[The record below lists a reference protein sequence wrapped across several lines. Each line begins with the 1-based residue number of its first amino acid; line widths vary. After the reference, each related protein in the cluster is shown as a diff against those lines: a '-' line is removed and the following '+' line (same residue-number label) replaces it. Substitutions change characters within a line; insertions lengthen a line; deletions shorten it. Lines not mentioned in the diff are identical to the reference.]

1 MRVAHYTV
9 HVKALLHRRRMSD
22 NTASIVTI
30 WFTTEEAAMKSVR
43 RIFVLVGMAVLLGAP
58 IAFAQTTGSITGT
71 VTDASGAVLPG
82 VTITLSG
89 DRLIGGAQ
97 TQVSDT
103 NGVYRFDRLAPGA
116 YGVKME
122 LQGFRSVA
130 RPDVRISAAFV
141 ATINGKMV
149 VGSLSET
156 ITVTGESPTVD
167 VRSNVQQ
174 TGMNQEILEGIPTGR
189 DPWSLAKLIPGVQV
203 ATYDVGGTQSM
214 QQSSMSAHGS
224 NTADVSYNIDGA
236 TVNWPG
242 GGGGATMI
250 YYDQGMFEEVNY
262 MTSAIPAETLAGG
275 VSINMVTKDG
285 GNVWKG
291 NARYNFANDDLQ
303 AENWAETQ
311 KVNPLFLG
319 NPTKKTYDLNLS
331 GGGALV
337 QNRLWVNGTVRKWVV
352 NKLVSARNQDGSQAL
367 DDNDLKNYSGKL
379 VGQVTTNNKLS
390 LSYLWNNK
398 IRGHRRDSNDR
409 IPDIASVVQT
419 NPVQTTQAKYT
430 GIRGSLVFES
440 NFSVMDGQ
448 TNYTY
453 QPGTPAD
460 AIRRIDTV
468 TTDVTR
474 ASNREDHQPNSRH
487 QFDNVFTYGKS
498 GLGGEH
504 LIKAGA
510 QWSRLF
516 YGSDY
521 SVRGDHHVIY
531 NNGVPT
537 SVRQFNSPAFSK
549 NEAIITGFFI
559 QDSWSMN
566 RLTLNIGGRFD
577 KYVGTLPDQSSP
589 GGTFAAAR
597 TVTKSEAINQNIA
610 VWRAGAAYD
619 LTGSGRTAVKASYS
633 RYGLQV
639 GIDRVT
645 NVNPLTV
652 GSRDCVWTDPNGDGK
667 VQASEI
673 GTCPAAFSGGTL
685 TNYAPGVQWPYSDEA
700 TAGIETQLP
709 GAVRVG
715 AMFYYRTNRKQIG
728 QVDTRKPASAYTK
741 HTITIPNG
749 PGGTVANPKPTTA
762 PVYNISPEANAVTL
776 NLRDN
781 VDYLDTAYKG
791 VEFTATKRFSRK
803 WQMQAGFTIG
813 KNEGGVSGG
822 TDLNDP
828 NNTLYPTGII
838 GNDSETAFRL
848 SGSYEL
854 PGKINFAGSMI
865 ANNGYPYIST
875 YSLTRAVAATQ
886 GIALTRATQTIQLSE
901 RGNERYGD
909 VTMVDIR
916 LSRSFRFGS
925 RSFQPQVDFFN
936 IGNADTTTARTVAVG
951 GSYLNPTEILA
962 PRIIRIG
969 FSLNF

>member
-1 MRVAHYTV
+1 MT
-9 HVKALLHRRRMSD
+9 
-22 NTASIVTI
+22 
-30 WFTTEEAAMKSVR
+30 FVR
-43 RIFVLVGMAVLLGAP
+43 RIAVAAFAMMLGAGL
-58 IAFAQTTGSITGT
+58 AHAQVTTGSITGT

-82 VTITLSG
+82 VTITLSS
-89 DRLIGGAQ
+89 DRLIGGPQ
-97 TQVSDT
+97 TQISDT
-103 NGVYRFDRLAPGA
+103 NGTYRFDRLVPGA
-116 YGVKME
+116 YNVKFE
-122 LQGFRSVA
+122 LQGFRTVE

-141 ATINGKMV
+141 ATINGKME

-174 TGMNQEILEGIPTGR
+174 TVMNQEILEGIPTGR

-224 NTADVSYNIDGA
+224 NTNDVSYNIDGA

-262 MTSAIPAETLAGG
+262 MTSAIPAEQLAGG

-285 GNVWKG
+285 GNMWRG

-303 AENWAETQ
+303 AENWDDVQ
-311 KVNPLFLG
+311 RINRNFLG
-319 NPTKKTYDLNLS
+319 NPTKKTYDFNMS
-331 GGGALV
+331 GGGAIV
-337 QNRLWVNGTVRKWVV
+337 QNRVWVNGTIRKWVV
-352 NKLVSARNQDGSQAL
+352 NKLVSARNVDGSQAL

-379 VGQVTTNNKLS
+379 VTQLTTNNKITAG
-390 LSYLWNNK
+390 YFWNDK
-398 IRGHRRDSNDR
+398 IRGHRRDSNDL

-419 NPVQTTQAKYT
+419 NPVQTTQVKYT
-430 GIRGSLVFES
+430 GIRGPLVYES

-453 QPGTPAD
+453 QPETAAD
-460 AIRRIDTV
+460 AIRYFDQG
-468 TTDVTR
+468 TTEVRFASTR
-474 ASNREDHQPNSRH
+474 EEHQPNSRH
-487 QFDNVFTYGKS
+487 QFDNVFTFGKS

-504 LIKAGA
+504 LIKAGV
-510 QWSRLF
+510 QWARM
-516 YGSDY
+516 YYASDY
-521 SVRGDHHVIY
+521 SVKGDHWVLY

-537 SVRQFNSPAFSK
+537 SVRQYNSPAYSK
-549 NEAIITGFFI
+549 NVATVTGFFI

-566 RLTLNIGGRFD
+566 RLTLNIGGRYD

-589 GGTFAAAR
+589 GGRFAGPRNVAK
-597 TVTKSEAINQNIA
+597 TEVINQDIA
-610 VWRAGAAYD
+610 VWRAGASYD
-619 LTGSGRTAVKASYS
+619 VTGSGRTAVKASYS

-652 GSRDCVWTDPNGDGK
+652 GTRDCVWTDPNGDNR
-667 VQASEI
+667 VQDSEI
-673 GTCPAAFSGGTL
+673 GTCPATFSGGSV
-685 TNYAPGVQWPYSDEA
+685 TNYADGVRWPYSDEA
-700 TAGIETQLP
+700 TFGVETQLP

-715 AMFYYRTNRKQIG
+715 AMFYYRTNRDQIG
-728 QVDTRKPASAYTK
+728 QVNTLQPASAYTE

-749 PGGTVANPKPTTA
+749 PGGTVQNPQPTTA
-762 PVYNISPEANAVTL
+762 TVYNISPAANAQGL

-781 VDYLDTAYKG
+781 VDYLDTTYKG
-791 VEFTATKRFSRK
+791 VEFTATKRFSQR
-803 WQMQAGFTIG
+803 WQMQAGFTVG

-828 NNTLYPTGII
+828 NNTRFPTGII

-854 PGKINFAGSMI
+854 PGRINMAGSMI
-865 ANNGYPYIST
+865 ANNGYPYVST

-901 RGNERYGD
+901 RGDERYGNVRMFD
-909 VTMVDIR
+909 LR
-916 LSRSFRFGS
+916 LSRQFRFGS
-925 RSFQPQVDFFN
+925 RSFTPQVDFFN
-936 IGNADTTTARTVAVG
+936 LGNSDTVVAHAVAVG
-951 GSYLNPTEILA
+951 GNYLLPNEILA
-962 PRIIRIG
+962 PRIIRVG

>member
-1 MRVAHYTV
+1 
-9 HVKALLHRRRMSD
+9 
-22 NTASIVTI
+22 
-30 WFTTEEAAMKSVR
+30 MKSVR
-43 RIFVLVGMAVLLGAP
+43 RIFVLVCMAALLGTP
-58 IAFAQTTGSITGT
+58 IAYAQTTGSITGT

-89 DRLIGGAQ
+89 ERLIGGPQ

-103 NGVYRFDRLAPGA
+103 NGVYRFDRLVPGT

-122 LQGFRSVA
+122 LQGFRSVD

-141 ATINGKMV
+141 ATINGKME

-174 TGMNQEILEGIPTGR
+174 TVMNQEILEGIPTGR

-224 NTADVSYNIDGA
+224 NTNDVSYNIDGA

-242 GGGGATMI
+242 GGGGATMM

-285 GNVWKG
+285 GNMWKG
-291 NARYNFANDDLQ
+291 NARYNFANDSLQ
-303 AENWAETQ
+303 SENWAAAQAAVPT
-311 KVNPLFLG
+311 FRG
-319 NPTKKTYDLNLS
+319 NPTKKTYDFNLS

-337 QNRLWVNGTVRKWVV
+337 QNRLWVNGTIRKWVV
-352 NKLVSARNQDGSQAL
+352 NKLVNATNPDGTQAL
-367 DDNDLKNYSGKL
+367 DDNDLKNYSGKM
-379 VGQVTTNNKLS
+379 VGQISQNNKLS
-390 LSYLWNNK
+390 VSYLWNNK
-398 IRGHRRDSNDR
+398 IRGHRRDSNDK
-409 IPDIASVVQT
+409 IPDIASVVQG

-430 GIRGSLVFES
+430 GIKGSLVFES

-448 TNYTY
+448 TDYTY
-453 QPGTPAD
+453 QPDTAAD
-460 AIRRIDTV
+460 AIRKIDTV
-468 TTDVTR
+468 TTDVFFASTR
-474 ASNREDHQPNSRH
+474 EEHQPNSRH
-487 QFDNVFTYGKS
+487 QFDNVITFGKS
-498 GLGGEH
+498 GMGGEH
-504 LIKAGA
+504 LIKAGV
-510 QWSRLF
+510 QWGRLY

-521 SVRGDHHVIY
+521 SVKGDHWVVY
-531 NNGVPT
+531 ANGVPT
-537 SVRQFNSPAFSK
+537 SVRQYNSPAFSK
-549 NEAIITGFFI
+549 NEAIVSGFFI

-577 KYVGTLPDQSSP
+577 KYVGTLPEQSSP
-589 GGTFAAAR
+589 GGAFAAAR
-597 TVTKSEAINQNIA
+597 TVAESEVLNQNIA
-610 VWRAGAAYD
+610 VWRAGASYD
-619 LTGSGRTAVKASYS
+619 VTGSGRTAVKASYS

-667 VQASEI
+667 VQTSEI

-685 TNYAPGVQWPYSDEA
+685 VNYARNGDVDWPYSDEA
-700 TAGIETQLP
+700 TFGVETQLP

-728 QVDTRKPASAYTK
+728 QVDTLKPASAYTEY
-741 HTITIPNG
+741 TVTVPNG
-749 PGGTVANPKPTTA
+749 PGGTKTSPKPTTA
-762 PVYNISPEANAVTL
+762 KVYNISPAANAVTASV
-776 NLRDN
+776 RDN
-781 VDYLDTAYKG
+781 VDYLDTTYKG
-791 VEFTATKRFSRK
+791 VEFTATKRFSQK
-803 WQMQAGFTIG
+803 WQMQAGFTLG

-838 GNDSETAFRL
+838 GNDSETALRI

-854 PGKINFAGSMI
+854 PGKINLAGSMI

-875 YSLTRAVAATQ
+875 YTLSRADAALQ
-886 GIALTRATQTIQLSE
+886 GITLTRATQAIQLSE
-901 RGNERYGD
+901 RGDERYGN
-909 VTMVDIR
+909 VTMFDMR
-916 LSRSFRFGS
+916 LSRTFRFGS

-936 IGNADTTTARTVAVG
+936 IGNADTTVTKTVAVG
-951 GSYLNPTEILA
+951 SAYLNPVEILA